1 MIYGIFLK
9 VFCSNK
15 KILCNKPFDLIT
27 MVFYFIFP
35 SCFINLKSV
44 FFLLLFSTK
53 LSDWGKFISSFGENR
68 GVHFFGSKSSEW
80 VMKLTSLHSESTT
93 MKTKCRTKWT
103 LNVSTENIE
112 VCHFCYNRMSYKVN
126 SYVIFERPTA
136 YTKLCEII
144 SRTYVSNSKQL

>member
-15 KILCNKPFDLIT
+15 KYYAINRLIWLQW
-27 MVFYFIFP
+27 
-35 SCFINLKSV
+35 CFISFSLAASLIWKV
-44 FFLLLFSTK
+44 FFFCSFQPNYPIEVSLLVHLAK
-53 LSDWGKFISSFGENR
+53 IVEFI
-68 GVHFFGSKSSEW
+68 FFGSKSSEW

>member
-15 KILCNKPFDLIT
+15 KYYAINRLIWLQW
-27 MVFYFIFP
+27 
-35 SCFINLKSV
+35 CFISFSLAASLIWKV
-44 FFLLLFSTK
+44 FFLLFSTK

>member
-1 MIYGIFLK
+1 MAFFWRYSAVTKKYYAINRLIWLQWCFISFSLAASLIWK
-9 VFCSNK
+9 VFFCSFQPNYP
-15 KILCNKPFDLIT
+15 IE
-27 MVFYFIFP
+27 V
-35 SCFINLKSV
+35 
-44 FFLLLFSTK
+44 
-53 LSDWGKFISSFGENR
+53 SSFGENR

-112 VCHFCYNRMSYKVN
+112 VCHFCYYRMSYKVN